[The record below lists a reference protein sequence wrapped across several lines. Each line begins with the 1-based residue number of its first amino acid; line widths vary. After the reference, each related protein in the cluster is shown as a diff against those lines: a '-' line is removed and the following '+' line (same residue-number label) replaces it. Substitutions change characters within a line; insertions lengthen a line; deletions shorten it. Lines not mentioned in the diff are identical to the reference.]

1 MDDHASY
8 VYHVHK
14 PNDEIRLVINK
25 SETRGYKKKGRK
37 KNKTN
42 KTNTGTKLT
51 IKSGLNGKYWNISPA
66 RSNTK
71 TNDRTTSIKM
81 NVEPSNAIGLNKSYL

>member
-37 KNKTN
+37 TKQNKQN
-42 KTNTGTKLT
+42 KYGNETDNQKRPQREVLEHQSGTQQ
-51 IKSGLNGKYWNISPA
+51 YQ
-66 RSNTK
+66 
-71 TNDRTTSIKM
+71 
-81 NVEPSNAIGLNKSYL
+81 NK

>member
-37 KNKTN
+37 TKQNKQN
-42 KTNTGTKLT
+42 KYGKKLT